1 MSQYLIDSNFFI
13 EAHRKTYPMDVALGF
28 WDAVKKIADN
38 KQIISINKVKN
49 ELYNNEDELCTWCK
63 ENLPKEFFHS
73 SDDCIQEYQTL
84 MRWAQT
90 QKGQY
95 KSSAIADFSDRDRAD
110 AWLIAYA
117 KKHNLVLITHE
128 VSAPESKKSIKM
140 PDVCIAH
147 SVSYKN
153 TIQMFRELQITF

>member
-1 MSQYLIDSNFFI
+1 MNCITI
-13 EAHRKTYPMDVALGF
+13 KTNCPCGKD
-28 WDAVKKIADN
+28 
-38 KQIISINKVKN
+38 
-49 ELYNNEDELCTWCK
+49 
-63 ENLPKEFFHS
+63 NLPKDFFYS

-84 MRWAQT
+84 MRWAQA
-90 QKGQY
+90 QKGKY
-95 KSSAIADFSDRDRAD
+95 KSSAIADFSYQDRAD

-128 VSAPESKKSIKM
+128 VSAPDSKKSIKM